1 MIDDA
6 HSIVLTR
13 ALRIGPGHPDA
24 GAHVTLEIGVPH
36 DAPGDDPVE
45 GRAGF
50 RIAPLTEWRTIHGV
64 DAIQAVQLAIQI
76 GEQLAESLGAV
87 WPDEAPGS

>member
-1 MIDDA
+1 MTDIW
-6 HSIVLTR
+6 SIILTR
-13 ALRIGPGHPDA
+13 ALRIGSGHPDA
-24 GAHVTLEIGVPH
+24 GAEATLEIGVPH
-36 DAPGDDPVE
+36 AAPGGDPE
-45 GRAGF
+45 ESRAGF
-50 RIAPLTEWRTIHGV
+50 RITPLTDWRAIHGV